1 MSTMHSLIKG
11 HVFFLVSI
19 ALSCGQPVQRSGSEI
34 KANYSEADSR
44 SRADIIEYALTGV
57 GSRYVWG
64 GNSWSR
70 DDRSEGGADC
80 SGFAIRTWAFP
91 YDAPPEDKIPR
102 IGNTSTLYY
111 EMLNWDRVDRNDALP
126 GDILVRTGDP
136 GHAMVFHE
144 FSDDG
149 SINVIQAGGRGSGI
163 NAMPTSVGSDYIVVR
178 RHSLTD
184 NSSGVVPPANSN
196 SRRQS
201 DGKTTAQQSGS
212 SGTTSTTSTASAKS
226 GFFVVEV
233 TASSLNARVGY
244 STSYN
249 IIGSAERGVQLVSIG
264 TKNGWH
270 NVDFENEW
278 AWMSGKYLKVIKSFN
293 SLEEAQAYLDN
304 DSDDDQSQE
313 EDDSTSSLDSDE
325 I

>member
-1 MSTMHSLIKG
+1 MMRSFSLIIG
-11 HVFFLVSI
+11 FAFLFSLI
-19 ALSCGQPVQRSGSEI
+19 NLGCGKPAERTDSQI
-34 KANYSEADSR
+34 KSNSYEADER
-44 SRADIIEYALTGV
+44 SRADIIEYALSGV
-57 GSRYVWG
+57 GSNYVWG
-64 GNSWSR
+64 GNYWVR

-91 YDAPPEDKIPR
+91 YDAPPEEKIDR

-111 EMLNWDRVDRNDALP
+111 EMTNWDKVDRDEALA
-126 GDILVRTGDP
+126 GDILVRVGDP

-149 SINVIQAGGRGSGI
+149 NVNVIQAGGRGSGI
-163 NAMPTSVGSDYIVVR
+163 NATPTSVSSSYIVVR
-178 RHSLTD
+178 RHNLTD
-184 NSSGVVPPANSN
+184 GSNGIPSANNNSVKPNEGNNSSHQTNNNSSNN
-196 SRRQS
+196 SS
-201 DGKTTAQQSGS
+201 ATNSSSPSKT
-212 SGTTSTTSTASAKS
+212 

-233 TASSLNARVGY
+233 TASSLNARTGY

-249 IIGSAERGVQLVSIG
+249 ILGSAERGTQLVSIG

-293 SLEEAQAYLDN
+293 SLDDAQAYLDN
-304 DSDDDQSQE
+304 GNKDYNDNQIE
-313 EDDSTSSLDSDE
+313 EDDFYSDDL
-325 I
+325 